1 MAAEQYSYEPDEI
14 GEWSELKIRI
24 VTKYAQAYSTILA
37 NQRYLKHYYIDG
49 FTGGGVALRKIT
61 REPVETTAKRIL
73 TIEPPFVG
81 YHLIDADAAKASAMR
96 LACAGRVGAQAHCG
110 DANELLPRIFE
121 TIRFDKYQRGL
132 CFLDPYKLML
142 SWDVLQAAAVTRAI
156 EVFLHFPTGDI
167 QRNVLRHDQST
178 VDPESVARMTAM
190 WGDDS
195 WRQAAYAEEPDLFGT
210 HTVKQ
215 PIDSLLV
222 AFTDRLRKVAGFK
235 HVSTPIAMRNKT
247 NAIIYHLIFATPNA
261 TGLRIATSILKTEST
276 QKGRPNGNKL
286 Y

>member
-1 MAAEQYSYEPDEI
+1 MATLLPTNLYGESGARFI
-14 GEWSELKIRI
+14 G
-24 VTKYAQAYSTILA
+24 TGG
-37 NQRYLKHYYIDG
+37 YLKHYYIDG